1 MSLTYVPVRVSLSEM
16 LLSTRVV
23 KKFSLTTCWTAKLNI
38 PISPFVPGRL
48 PRLGK
53 GHKGRYFPAAASTPP
68 GIGVGVQAGVVS
80 GAEHRIPLR
89 AATEGA
95 VPTLVMP
102 FDWRMPS

>member
-38 PISPFVPGRL
+38 PISPFVPGL
-48 PRLGK
+48 MPRLGT
-53 GHKGRYFPAAASTPP
+53 GQKGRYFCTEGSTV
-68 GIGVGVQAGVVS
+68 IGVGVQGGVVS
-80 GAEHRIPLR
+80 GAEHRIPPR

-102 FDWRMPS
+102 